1 MKENEPDYIPEG
13 IDLSGLT
20 VDDILKEYHASA
32 GDLPAPP
39 EDTPEPAAA
48 PTPETVPEFV
58 PVEAGPAPEQKEP
71 APETAEPSEPVEEAA
86 STEPET
92 RPSEEED
99 REPEKPE
106 TDIPEPDSPEP
117 DTEKAREDAR
127 SPEPDAPEKSKK
139 HREKQKRERREKESA
154 PLKRP
159 SVLSGEVMLAGL
171 AALVA
176 AVLLGVAVAPDLPD
190 PVWSVLV
197 ISSLVSVC
205 LPLLV
210 WTVLHFK
217 DRTRHTPPAVMLLAV
232 LLTAAGRE
240 LIDAAIAAAVFDVLY
255 AVFARL
261 YRQEEERVMERLNA
275 RMDGLDPSRDRRLMA
290 CVTEL
295 EDRKL
300 KALTALEGVEHFILL
315 GALAATVLFTLVP
328 GLIDGRNFAKW
339 LARASV
345 TVAACAY
352 GGEFAALLS
361 YLRAVDDAF
370 TNGIWIAGTGT
381 VSACADVTSVV
392 FNKTGTLTDG
402 KLRITNID
410 PVRISQEQLISL
422 AALAGA
428 YSEHPLNRLIR
439 RAAGEEPDKSRISRQ
454 RVEIGYGSM
463 VQLDDGTLVG
473 IGNIDFVEKL
483 GVKGKIFVSGDS
495 CAFVCVDRVCVGRID
510 FTDDIRPDALNAA
523 HDLRKAGVDNIAF
536 MTGDNALTS
545 TNVARRLDIA
555 EVYSDCRPADKVE
568 RLEYIQNTQVP
579 GDRTAFVTRAGNER
593 ELLELA
599 NISVTLGV
607 GDDSTAAYPDIILS
621 DGKLTGLARV
631 IGVSKRVRQNIVFAF
646 WVSCVVRLLTALLGL
661 TGVFPIWAAAA
672 VMAGLS
678 LYILRRSDVRPVDR
692 QKKS

>member
-1 MKENEPDYIPEG
+1 MKENELDYIPEEV
-13 IDLSGLT
+13 DLSGLT
-20 VDDILKEYHASA
+20 VDDILKEYHASEGTA
-32 GDLPAPP
+32 PASPEPEPGPEGEPARPPEPVREAERVLPAL
-39 EDTPEPAAA
+39 ED
-48 PTPETVPEFV
+48 PT
-58 PVEAGPAPEQKEP
+58 PAPEELSRPESGEP
-71 APETAEPSEPVEEAA
+71 EAETPGPETPEAENTGSETWKTPEAEAA
-86 STEPET
+86 EGDDPDGGAEEETEP
-92 RPSEEED
+92 
-99 REPEKPE
+99 PEKPKE
-106 TDIPEPDSPEP
+106 RRIRP
-117 DTEKAREDAR
+117 KRVR
-127 SPEPDAPEKSKK
+127 
-139 HREKQKRERREKESA
+139 RERESA

-159 SVLSGEVMLAGL
+159 AVLSGGVMMAGL

-190 PVWSVLV
+190 PIWSVLV
-197 ISSLVSVC
+197 IGALVSAC
-205 LPLLV
+205 LPLFA
-210 WTVLHFK
+210 WTVLHLR
-217 DRTRHTPPAVMLLAV
+217 DRTRHAPPAVMLLAV
-232 LLTAAGRE
+232 LLTAAGHE

-255 AVFARL
+255 TVFARL
-261 YRQEEERVMERLNA
+261 SRQEEERVMERLNA
-275 RMDGLDPSRDRRLMA
+275 RLDGLDPSRDRRLMT

-300 KALTALEGVEHFILL
+300 KALTALAGVERFILL
-315 GALAATVLFTLVP
+315 GALAATVLFTLAP
-328 GLIDGRNFAKW
+328 GLIDGRDFTKW

-361 YLRAVDDAF
+361 YMRAVDDAF

-381 VSACADVTSVV
+381 VNACADVTGVV

-402 KLRITNID
+402 KLRITNLD
-410 PVRISQEQLISL
+410 PVRISQEQLLSL

-483 GVKGKIFVSGDS
+483 GVKGKFFVSGDS

-510 FTDDIRPDALNAA
+510 FTDGIRPDALNVA

-545 TNVARRLDIA
+545 TNVGRRLDIA
-555 EVYSDCRPADKVE
+555 EVYSDCRPADKAE
-568 RLEYIQNTQVP
+568 RLQYIQNTQVP

-631 IGVSKRVRQNIVFAF
+631 IGVSKKVRRNIVFAF
-646 WVSCVVRLLTALLGL
+646 WVSCGVRLLTALLGL
-661 TGVFPIWAAAA
+661 AGVFPIWAASV

-678 LYILRRSDVRPVDR
+678 LYILRRSDVRPEEG
-692 QKKS
+692 KKK